1 MAKELKS
8 RIEFR
13 VHPQAKRS
21 GLAGSFGAGYKL
33 DISAPAVD
41 SKANDACIKV
51 LSELTGVHRAKIH
64 LTKGH
69 TSRLKVFEF
78 EDIESE
84 ELRRRLN
91 QAL

>member
-8 RIEFR
+8 RIDFR

-21 GLAGSFGAGYKL
+21 GLGGPFGTGYKL
-33 DISAPAVD
+33 NVSAPAVD
-41 SKANDACIKV
+41 GRANDACIQV
-51 LSELTGVHRAKIH
+51 LSELTGVQRAKIH
-64 LTKGH
+64 LIRGLA
-69 TSRLKVFEF
+69 SRSKVFEF
-78 EDIESE
+78 EGIEIE